1 MTSKTPLIQTRRLTK
16 IYGAEQEDET
26 TTIAIKDIDFTVAD
40 GEFVSIIGP
49 SGSGKS
55 TLLHLIGL
63 LDRPTSGQYLLNGEE
78 TEYLSDAELA
88 HLRNQTI
95 GFVFQSFHLLPRA
108 TVLENTILP
117 LQYSS
122 RPAKEHR
129 QQALSALA
137 EVSMTHRLEH
147 RPPQLSGGE
156 KQRVAI
162 ARALVNQPK
171 IILADEPTGNLDSK
185 TGAAVLATIDS
196 LHKQGHTILVITHET
211 PTALYAQ
218 RIITLL
224 DGQISSDKET
234 ARGHKHYSK

>member
-137 EVSMTHRLEH
+137 EVSMTHRL
-147 RPPQLSGGE
+147 
-156 KQRVAI
+156 
-162 ARALVNQPK
+162 
-171 IILADEPTGNLDSK
+171 
-185 TGAAVLATIDS
+185 
-196 LHKQGHTILVITHET
+196 
-211 PTALYAQ
+211 
-218 RIITLL
+218 
-224 DGQISSDKET
+224 
-234 ARGHKHYSK
+234 